1 MLQALINS
9 GGATS
14 PSAATGIQQRA
25 SKTSHGAR
33 LVNTRL
39 LVDAQQQ
46 QQQMMQ
52 QSLKPDRRHH
62 QDNKTATFSLPSSLA
77 KQETI

>member
-46 QQQMMQ
+46 QEMMQ